1 MAERDGSQGGG
12 RFWFWLG
19 LIALGSLALEL
30 WLAGTST
37 LWDRDEP
44 RYARAAVE
52 MLETGGWLVP
62 TFNGDL
68 RLYKPS
74 GIYWAML
81 PGVALLGAT
90 EVGVRLASCVGF
102 AASVFMTGVV
112 GRWLGG
118 YAAGDRVGLWSAGV
132 MATSLLGVV
141 LGHLSISDGVLLMG
155 CTLAWLAA
163 TARLVVGGVQV
174 DSPPAEPGANGGGVG
189 AGWWGWW
196 VVYGAGITVGQYV
209 KGPVAIAAAGLPVL
223 GLLAWA
229 WWRSAA
235 IDGPRDRVAARTWVV
250 RQGLW
255 WLGVTLVSLGLFAA
269 WAIPANI
276 ATGGAFKEVGLDRH
290 VGYRMFNPMEG
301 HGGEG
306 WIGYLIF
313 LVAFYPAV
321 VAVGMFP
328 WGLILPGAVR
338 AWLGGRLGVGVLGD
352 GEPGPSG
359 LGLNT
364 VWWWLMMSCVPF
376 LVMLSFVATKLPHYA
391 LPAWPAMAVGVA
403 LMIEAA
409 RRGALV
415 ENDRKWLRAGQFFFG
430 AVNLGLAGLIGVG
443 PWLAW
448 WVGLVES
455 WVWPALGTVLG
466 VLMIGWG
473 EVAVRRIR
481 KERAAD
487 AGRWIGVGGVA
498 LIVLMTL
505 TVLPVAEEGF
515 KPAVSIAAAVRA
527 DGGDAAAE
535 EVVTIGYRE
544 GSLIFYLDRAAGNAL
559 PMPDTGAG
567 TVRRWAGGE
576 WGRYLLT
583 REALLEEAG
592 LIDADGGAVD
602 GVVAV
607 GSWPILNYA
616 KGAEV
621 KRLVLVRRGGG

>member
-1 MAERDGSQGGG
+1 MVERDAAQHGRG
-12 RFWFWLG
+12 RFWLWLG
-19 LIALGSLALEL
+19 LIALGSLGLEL

-52 MLETGGWLVP
+52 MLATGGWLVP

-81 PGVALLGAT
+81 PGVWLLGAT

-102 AASVFMTGVV
+102 ASSVFMTGVV
-112 GRWLGG
+112 GRWLGREALG
-118 YAAGDRVGLWSAGV
+118 AGRLALGEEDGGEGLRGGDRIGLWSAFV
-132 MATSLLGVV
+132 VATSLLGVV

-155 CTLAWLAA
+155 CTLGWLAA
-163 TARLVVGGVQV
+163 TARLLR
-174 DSPPAEPGANGGGVG
+174 GGG
-189 AGWWGWW
+189 WGWW
-196 VVYGAGITVGQYV
+196 VAYGVGITVGQYV

-223 GLLAWA
+223 GLLAWM
-229 WWRSAA
+229 WWRSAS
-235 IDGPRDRVAARTWVV
+235 IGGPRDRAAARTWVV
-250 RQGLW
+250 REGVW
-255 WLGVTLVSLGLFAA
+255 WLGVTLVSLGLFAL

-276 ATGGAFKEVGLDRH
+276 ATDGAFKEVGLDRH

-306 WIGYLIF
+306 WVGYLVF

-328 WGLILPGAVR
+328 WVLILPAAVR
-338 AWLGGRLGVGVLGD
+338 AWLGGRLGRGEVETRNSERESHGVVG
-352 GEPGPSG
+352 
-359 LGLNT
+359 
-364 VWWWLMMSCVPF
+364 WWLMVSCVPF

-391 LPAWPAMAVGVA
+391 LPAWPALAVGVA
-403 LMIEAA
+403 LMVERSRA
-409 RRGALV
+409 GALA
-415 ENDRKWLRAGQFFFG
+415 ENDAKWLRAGQFFFG
-430 AVNLGLAGLIGVG
+430 AVNLGLAVLIGVG

-481 KERAAD
+481 KERAAE
-487 AGRWIGVGGVA
+487 AGRWVGVGGAA

-505 TVLPVAEEGF
+505 GVLPVAEEGF
-515 KPAVSIAAAVRA
+515 KPAASIAAAVRA
-527 DGGDAAAE
+527 DGGDAAVE

-544 GSLIFYLDRAAGNAL
+544 GSLIFYLDRSAENAL

-567 TVRRWAGGE
+567 TVRRWAAGE
-576 WGRYLLT
+576 WGQYLLT
-583 REALLEEAG
+583 RQALLEEAG
-592 LIDADGGAVD
+592 VIDADGTTVE
-602 GVVAV
+602 GVMAV

-621 KRLVLVRRGGG
+621 KRLVLVRRGPGQ